1 MERIYYNIDMK
12 NNKYIIETGIG
23 LQDVDHLKN
32 SSYFL
37 NETNRYIKGEI
48 SLEELDAIISSYY
61 KSKPDTEIRTEEA
74 DKISIRIAKI
84 ISEDSFTF
92 TVGQLFTIHKVLFDD
107 LLEHP
112 GEMRKYNFSKKEWV
126 LDGDTVTYG
135 DYRELEM
142 TLQYDFEQEKKF
154 NYKGLSVDEII
165 EHLAIF
171 ISNLWQIHVFEEG
184 NTRTTAVFFIKY
196 LRSLGFDVANDTF
209 AKNSWYF
216 RNSLVRANY
225 NNIPKGVFEDRS
237 YLIKFLRNLL
247 LKEKNNLQNRNLHIK
262 SIQIKNNDRSR
273 ESLILAFIK
282 ANPHITSVQ
291 LSKEINVSIRTTKSA
306 LKVLENN
313 NKIKRING
321 KRYGYWKVL

>member
-1 MERIYYNIDMK
+1 MK

-37 NETNRYIKGEI
+37 NETDRYIKGEI
-48 SLEELDAIISSYY
+48 SLEELDTIISSYY
-61 KSKPDTEIRTEEA
+61 KSKPDTEIRSEEA

-92 TVGQLFTIHKVLFDD
+92 TVGQLLTIHKVLFDG

-135 DYRELEM
+135 DYRELES
-142 TLQYDFEQEKKF
+142 TIQYDFEQEKKF
-154 NYKGLSVDEII
+154 NYRGLSIDETI

-171 ISNLWQIHVFEEG
+171 ISDLWQIHVFEEG
-184 NTRTTAVFFIKY
+184 NTRTIAVFFIKY
-196 LRSLGFDVANDTF
+196 LNSLGFDVTNDTF

-216 RNSLVRANY
+216 RNALVRANY

-237 YLIKFLRNLL
+237 FLIKFLRNLL
-247 LKEKNNLQNRNLHIK
+247 LKEDNDLQNRNLHIK
-262 SIQIKNNDRSR
+262 SIQPKSNDGSK
-273 ESLILAFIK
+273 ESMVLALIK
-282 ANPHITSVQ
+282 ANPRITSAQ
-291 LSKEINVSIRTTKSA
+291 LSKEINVSIRTIKSV
-306 LKVLENN
+306 LKALENN
-313 NKIKRING
+313 KKIKRING
-321 KRYGYWKVL
+321 KRYGYWKLL

>member
-1 MERIYYNIDMK
+1 MK

-48 SLEELDAIISSYY
+48 SLEELDKIISSYY
-61 KSKPDTEIRTEEA
+61 KSKPDTEIRSEEA

-84 ISEDSFTF
+84 ISDDSFTF
-92 TVGQLFTIHKVLFDD
+92 TVGQLLTIHKVLFDG

-135 DYRELEM
+135 DYRELES
-142 TLQYDFEQEKKF
+142 TIQYDFEQEKKF
-154 NYKGLSVDEII
+154 NYRGLSIDETI

-171 ISNLWQIHVFEEG
+171 ISDLWQIHVFEEG
-184 NTRTTAVFFIKY
+184 NTRTIAVFFIKY
-196 LRSLGFDVANDTF
+196 LNSLGFDVTNDTF

-216 RNSLVRANY
+216 RNALVRANY

-237 YLIKFLRNLL
+237 FLIKFLRNLL
-247 LKEKNNLQNRNLHIK
+247 LKETNDLQNRNLHIK
-262 SIQIKNNDRSR
+262 SIQPKSNDGSK
-273 ESLILAFIK
+273 ESMVLAFIK
-282 ANPHITSVQ
+282 ANPRITSAQ
-291 LSKEINVSIRTTKSA
+291 LSKEINVSIRTIKSVLKA
-306 LKVLENN
+306 LQNN
-313 NKIKRING
+313 KKIKRING
-321 KRYGYWKVL
+321 KRYGYWKLL

>member
-1 MERIYYNIDMK
+1 MK

-48 SLEELDAIISSYY
+48 SLEELDKIISSYY
-61 KSKPDTEIRTEEA
+61 KSKPDTEIRSEEA

-84 ISEDSFTF
+84 ISDDSFTF
-92 TVGQLFTIHKVLFDD
+92 TVGQLLTIHKVLFDG

-135 DYRELEM
+135 DYRELEN
-142 TLQYDFEQEKKF
+142 TIQYDFEQEKKF
-154 NYKGLSVDEII
+154 NYRGLSIDETI
-165 EHLAIF
+165 EHLAVF
-171 ISNLWQIHVFEEG
+171 ISDLWQIHVFEEG
-184 NTRTTAVFFIKY
+184 NTRTIAVFFIKY
-196 LRSLGFDVANDTF
+196 LNSLGFDVTNDTF

-216 RNSLVRANY
+216 RNALVRANY

-237 YLIKFLRNLL
+237 FLIKFLRNLL
-247 LKEKNNLQNRNLHIK
+247 LKEDNDLQNRNLHIK
-262 SIQIKNNDRSR
+262 SIQPKSNDGSK
-273 ESLILAFIK
+273 ESMVLALIK
-282 ANPHITSVQ
+282 ANPRITSAQ
-291 LSKEINVSIRTTKSA
+291 LSKEINVSIRTIKSV
-306 LKVLENN
+306 LKALENN
-313 NKIKRING
+313 KKIKRING
-321 KRYGYWKVL
+321 KRYGYWKLL